1 MGRDSLINDATLV
14 KRGLNLL
21 GAMSV
26 KHGLDLLGVAS
37 GQRDV
42 DEKKLQRR

>member
-14 KRGLNLL
+14 KRSLNLL
-21 GAMSV
+21 GAMSI

-37 GQRDV
+37 GQCDV